1 MLVTKK
7 APNFIADAILPNGEI
22 ITNLN
27 FKEYIYHQKTIIFF
41 WPLDFTFIC
50 PTELITLNNKFNL
63 FLEKNT
69 KILGISVDSI
79 YTHLKWRNTS
89 YKNGGIGPI
98 LFPMISDLKKEIIS
112 LYDIQHISGVALRA
126 TFIIDKHRII
136 RHQSINDLD
145 IGRNINEILRII
157 DALDHIQ
164 KHNKV
169 CPAQWEKGKTSITPN
184 TEGIKQY
191 LTDNINDLK

>member
-27 FKEYIYHQKTIIFF
+27 FKEYIYHQKAVIFF

-69 KILGISVDSI
+69 RVLGISIDSI

-89 YKNGGIGPI
+89 YQNGGIGTISFPI
-98 LFPMISDLKKEIIS
+98 ISDLKKEIIT
-112 LYDIQHISGVALRA
+112 LYDIHHISGVALRA
-126 TFIIDKHRII
+126 TFIIDKQRII
-136 RHQSINDLD
+136 RHQTINDLD
-145 IGRNINEILRII
+145 IGRNIDETLRII
-157 DALDHIQ
+157 DAIDHIQ
-164 KHNKV
+164 KHHKV
-169 CPAQWEKGKTSITPN
+169 CPAQWQKGKKSLTPN
-184 TEGIKQY
+184 TESIKKY
-191 LTDNINDLK
+191 LTNNINDLK